1 MARLI
6 AADQNAQNGLL
17 LIGLAMILTG
27 VGFKLAVVPFHMW
40 TPDVYEGAP
49 APVTAFIATV
59 SKGAMATLLLR
70 LFAQAGASAYDTV
83 ILALSLIAAGSM
95 VLGNLLALWQQNV
108 KRLLAYSSI
117 AHLGYLL
124 VAFVAGGSRA
134 AEAVTMY
141 IVAYVVTSLAAFGCV
156 TVLSEKTGDADT
168 LDAYRGLFWR
178 RPGLTVVLAAA
189 LFSLAGM
196 PLTAGFIGKF
206 YVVAAAV
213 ESASWWLVMLV
224 VLSSALG
231 LFYYLRIV
239 VALYAPL
246 PGGQLRP
253 MSTAATVWSYM
264 GAVTLGIVTLFL
276 IGLGIYPVPL
286 IAMIRTTVASLL

>member
-1 MARLI
+1 
-6 AADQNAQNGLL
+6 
-17 LIGLAMILTG
+17 
-27 VGFKLAVVPFHMW
+27 
-40 TPDVYEGAP
+40 
-49 APVTAFIATV
+49 
-59 SKGAMATLLLR
+59 
-70 LFAQAGASAYDTV
+70 
-83 ILALSLIAAGSM
+83 
-95 VLGNLLALWQQNV
+95 
-108 KRLLAYSSI
+108 
-117 AHLGYLL
+117 
-124 VAFVAGGSRA
+124 
-134 AEAVTMY
+134 
-141 IVAYVVTSLAAFGCV
+141 
-156 TVLSEKTGDADT
+156 
-168 LDAYRGLFWR
+168 
-178 RPGLTVVLAAA
+178 VVLAAA